1 MSKIN
6 GEKAR
11 SAIAR
16 KRRTAQRLKDRT
28 ALAQIRG
35 GKAEKAAETAPPAET
50 ARKKTAKSKPA

>member
-16 KRRTAQRLKDRT
+16 KRRSAQRLKDRT
-28 ALAQIRG
+28 ALAQIKG
-35 GKAEKAAETAPPAET
+35 AKTEDSAPKSA
-50 ARKKTAKSKPA
+50 AKSKSR

>member
-16 KRRTAQRLKDRT
+16 KRRTAQRVKDRA
-28 ALAQIRG
+28 ALAAIKG
-35 GKAEKAAETAPPAET
+35 AKPAEAAPAAPAPKKAA
-50 ARKKTAKSKPA
+50 KAKAS